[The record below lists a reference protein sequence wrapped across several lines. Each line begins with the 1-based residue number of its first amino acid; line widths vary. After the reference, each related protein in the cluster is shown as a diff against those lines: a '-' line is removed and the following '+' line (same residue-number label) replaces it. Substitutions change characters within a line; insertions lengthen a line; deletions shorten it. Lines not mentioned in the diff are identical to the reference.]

1 MQSHGKSSRVNDAY
15 VQIKAEILSN
25 RLPPGFQAPEP
36 EVALRLGM
44 SRTPVREALIR
55 LEADG
60 LVELIPRRG
69 VRVLPLRA
77 EDMREIYEVLIALEA
92 EAAAAFAETQPEE
105 TRLVRLIE
113 ATDEMD
119 RALAQG
125 DRDAW
130 AEADNRFHQ
139 EVLALHGNRRLI
151 GVAKALSD
159 QAHRARVTTL
169 KLRDLTQT
177 SSDEHRQIIRALKN
191 GDPATARKAFR
202 AHRDRAVREILSI
215 LEKLQQL

>member
-77 EDMREIYEVLIALEA
+77 EDM
-92 EAAAAFAETQPEE
+92 
-105 TRLVRLIE
+105 
-113 ATDEMD
+113 
-119 RALAQG
+119 
-125 DRDAW
+125 
-130 AEADNRFHQ
+130 
-139 EVLALHGNRRLI
+139 
-151 GVAKALSD
+151 AKS
-159 QAHRARVTTL
+159 T
-169 KLRDLTQT
+169 K
-177 SSDEHRQIIRALKN
+177 
-191 GDPATARKAFR
+191 F
-202 AHRDRAVREILSI
+202 
-215 LEKLQQL
+215 

>member
-105 TRLVRLIE
+105 ARLVRLIE

-202 AHRDRAVREILSI
+202 AHRDRAVHEILSI